1 MFNILLL
8 YFNIKSGQPS
18 NFAVILWSKV
28 PKVIL
33 SLPDRS
39 STARSQSVKLPL
51 PLEPDLLLGLFS
63 TMCFNFIWTLSFT
76 SLCISLINIFI
87 RICRKFSISYQ
98 FFHLY
103 IFYCYIFKMY
113 LQRSNIN
120 LSKWNKNPFLDRKK
134 TINQILQN
142 TIYKVEALLV
152 VMKYFWK
159 VKEVN
164 GWDSTKL

>member
-1 MFNILLL
+1 M
-8 YFNIKSGQPS
+8 
-18 NFAVILWSKV
+18 
-28 PKVIL
+28 
-33 SLPDRS
+33 
-39 STARSQSVKLPL
+39 
-51 PLEPDLLLGLFS
+51 
-63 TMCFNFIWTLSFT
+63 
-76 SLCISLINIFI
+76 
-87 RICRKFSISYQ
+87 
-98 FFHLY
+98 Y